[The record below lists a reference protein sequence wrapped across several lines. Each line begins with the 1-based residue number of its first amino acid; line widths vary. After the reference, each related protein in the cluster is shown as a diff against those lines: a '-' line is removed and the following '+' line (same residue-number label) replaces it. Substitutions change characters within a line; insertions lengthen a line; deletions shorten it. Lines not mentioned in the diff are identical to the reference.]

1 MFKQLLCIRSQG
13 FQLFRQNYVAK
24 AEISCTERRILEES
38 RSSCSFLQ
46 ESSLQVRLSSGTL
59 EQEIHSKTGVVFL
72 KRYSQF
78 SWDFIWSGHGSQIKK
93 YKLPA
98 DPSWIFEI
106 RHVPHLLPVLICLF
120 PALIALTAD
129 RHRCISCWCQK
140 PVLLLCRS
148 HLLGKQIHS

>member
-1 MFKQLLCIRSQG
+1 MHGKKNIRRVQEQL
-13 FQLFRQNYVAK
+13 QLFAGKLPAGQTVLWYW
-24 AEISCTERRILEES
+24 
-38 RSSCSFLQ
+38 CSTCLRK
-46 ESSLQVRLSSGTL
+46 STYRGSTL

-93 YKLPA
+93 YKLPT

-106 RHVPHLLPVLICLF
+106 RHIPHLLPVLICLF

-129 RHRCISCWCQK
+129 RHRCISCWCQN
-140 PVLLLCRS
+140 PVLFLCRS